1 MPKKKV
7 TTKPKHT
14 KSPKDS
20 KGARMR
26 DIERKTMQSREEV
39 KEIFYNESALNS
51 DKSKLESDDDEND
64 DLQPRID
71 EDLKS
76 SSSSE
81 DEDEKDIDE
90 VKSESDEGE
99 TESETEY
106 EDSDEEIRPSS
117 KKIRPNSGTVLRTKK
132 FTTKKSKTHKE
143 PKWRWEKIHPNKKY
157 VDLQQQQINRV
168 NKNISPKPLN
178 TCNNNCL
185 KGRKENPIYYL
196 QLLLDDKFFE
206 KVTHETNEAKKIHQQ
221 LKRNGLGKDA
231 ADSQRMTRSM
241 TKSNT
246 SMITT
251 NMTRRRSHTI
261 KWKDLTVAE
270 FKIFLGLFYWMGL
283 MRLPEMEDHWSMETI
298 FRNLD
303 FTAYMSRDRFLQILR
318 SMKFHDSSA
327 APREQEEDISSPENK
342 LSVLMHAVLN
352 NSRKFYT
359 PSSTLSLDESMV
371 SFKGRHKDKVFMP
384 SKPIRIGFKAFVVC
398 EADTGFLLEW
408 KMYNK
413 CEGKD
418 KKNRIV
424 NTVKSLLGFN
434 GYQSKAVYMDR
445 YYSNKEVFENLLEL
459 GIYAC
464 GTIKPSKVGITEEM
478 VVQIENVKKE
488 QVIFYKHGEKLL
500 LCVWRTHKD
509 KLVYILSSILDNSM
523 QNSKRYCIE
532 KKKEIQINRPAI
544 LEAYNENMRG
554 VDYFDRHLRFY
565 SFLHGSKKWYQ
576 KIAYYFLT
584 AALLNS
590 YVIYQQEHGTE
601 NSVSRKQYII
611 NIIYSLLGMKRNRY
625 IMRRFDCCL
634 IRKEEPR
641 ICSVCSTPGN
651 RRRRTRYYCETCT
664 FYVCADGC
672 YDEHRKMI

>member
-7 TTKPKHT
+7 TLKPKQT
-14 KSPKDS
+14 KSPKKEPS
-20 KGARMR
+20 K
-26 DIERKTMQSREEV
+26 RKTMRSSEEV
-39 KEIFYNESALNS
+39 KGIFYDESALHS
-51 DKSKLESDDDEND
+51 DESEFESDDENES
-64 DLQPRID
+64 QPRID
-71 EDLKS
+71 EDLE

-81 DEDEKDIDE
+81 EEKKDTDEDE
-90 VKSESDEGE
+90 SDEDE
-99 TESETEY
+99 AETEY

-117 KKIRPNSGTVLRTKK
+117 KKFRLSSSTVLKAKKLKTKK
-132 FTTKKSKTHKE
+132 PKTHKE
-143 PKWRWEKIHPNKKY
+143 PKWKWRRIHYNKKY
-157 VDLQQQQINRV
+157 ADLQQIKRDN
-168 NKNISPKPLN
+168 NLNPEPLN
-178 TCNNNCL
+178 TFSNPL
-185 KGRKENPIYYL
+185 KGKKENPIYYL
-196 QLLLDDKFFE
+196 QLLLDNKFFE
-206 KVTHETNEAKKIHQQ
+206 KVIHGTNLAKKISQE
-221 LKRNGLGKDA
+221 LKKNGIENN
-231 ADSQRMTRSM
+231 ADSHRMTRSM
-241 TKSNT
+241 TRRNT
-246 SMITT
+246 STM
-251 NMTRRRSHTI
+251 NNVTRRRSHTV

-283 MRLPEMEDHWSMETI
+283 MRLPEMEDHWSMDTI

-318 SMKFHDSSA
+318 SMKFHNSA
-327 APREQEEDISSPENK
+327 AAKEEEISSPENR
-342 LSVLMHAVLN
+342 LSVLMYSVLD

-413 CEGKD
+413 REGKE

-434 GYQSKAVYMDR
+434 RYQSKAVYMDR
-445 YYSNKEVFENLLEL
+445 YYSNKEVFEELLDL

-478 VVQIENVKKE
+478 KIQIQNVKKE
-488 QVIFYKHGEKLL
+488 QAIFYKHNEKLL

-523 QNSKRYCIE
+523 QDSKRYCTE
-532 KKKEIQINRPAI
+532 EKKEIQIKRPAI

-554 VDYFDRHLRFY
+554 VDYFDRYLRFY
-565 SFLHGSKKWYQ
+565 SFLHGSKKWYL

-584 AALLNS
+584 VALLNS

-611 NIIYSLLGMKRNRY
+611 SIIYSLLGMRRNRY
-625 IMRRFDCCL
+625 IIRKSDCCL
-634 IRKEEPR
+634 IRKEVPR
-641 ICSVCSTPGN
+641 ICSVCSAPGN
-651 RRRRTRYYCETCT
+651 RRRTRYYCETCT

-672 YDEHRKMI
+672 YDEHRRMI